1 MDAAVTVFAEYG
13 VEAAPISKIT
23 ATAKVSNGVF
33 YYHFKDKAELVDA
46 VAHAVAAALVNQVDK
61 EIANITDG
69 AERVA
74 LATQIFI
81 RLAAAEEAWGWLAV
95 QAMID
100 MGQFR
105 DQISSGIRKDVG
117 IGIKQ
122 GYFDVEPSDVLFTML
137 LSVVAVSL
145 RQHLER
151 VDDQKIEL
159 SASSMILR
167 MLGVPPKQATNLSLK
182 MRKKYVDTVGGS
194 KKRRYMPSIKIR

>member
-1 MDAAVTVFAEYG
+1 MDAAVTVFAERG
-13 VEAAPISKIT
+13 VEAAPISEIT
-23 ATAKVSNGVF
+23 TIAKVSNGVF

-46 VAHAVAAALVNQVDK
+46 VAHAIAAALVNQVDE
-61 EIANITDG
+61 EIANITNG

-117 IGIKQ
+117 IGIEQ
-122 GYFDVEPSDVLFTML
+122 GHFDVEPSDALFTML

-145 RQHLER
+145 RQRLER
-151 VDDQKIEL
+151 PNDQDIEL
-159 SASSMILR
+159 LASSMILR
-167 MLGVPPKQATNLSLK
+167 MLGVLPKEAAKLPLK
-182 MRKKYVDTVGGS
+182 VRNKYVDAVSGS
-194 KKRRYMPSIKIR
+194 KKRPHVPSIRIR